1 MPRTKLILGS
11 LKYIVNQYF
20 ENGEKMKRTY
30 NIILLISIL
39 TLAVIA
45 SASTVKIA
53 SAQGHPGPFYK
64 VELSQ
69 AKIGP
74 STAVVGQTF
83 NVTVK
88 LYNATHTTIPAGV
101 GGIEIR
107 LTWNHTLITPV
118 SFTSKL
124 GASNGVLTGPGIISA
139 VQPGFYDNADQMS
152 APPYTSAESYH
163 VAAASTTGP
172 WWGDGGEVVEITFK
186 VDLQPQPFATCP
198 IPLSFTDLADMT
210 ATPIPHET
218 ENATLTIL
226 TMTTT
231 PETVT
236 YNGVNYPVSIIS
248 DSIITAPA
256 NLGFTNAS
264 ITFNVTSID
273 GFCNVTLPK
282 NFMWD
287 GTLANWHINV
297 DGLPVTS
304 PVVLTAD
311 STNTYLWFNFTAGDH
326 VIMIQSPSAVP
337 EFATTSLILL
347 LMATTLI
354 ATATATSLRKR
365 KLHR

>member
-1 MPRTKLILGS
+1 M
-11 LKYIVNQYF
+11 NQYF
-20 ENGEKMKRTY
+20 ENGEKMKRIY
-30 NIILLISIL
+30 NIVLLISIL

-45 SASTVKIA
+45 SASTVRIA
-53 SAQGHPGPFYK
+53 SAQVGPFYK

-74 STAVVGQTF
+74 STTVVGQTF

-88 LYNATHTTIPAGV
+88 LYNATHTTVPAGV

-107 LTWNHTLITPV
+107 LTWNNTLIEPV
-118 SFTSKL
+118 SFASKL

-139 VQPGFYDNADQMS
+139 VQPGFYDNADNAVS
-152 APPYTSAESYH
+152 APPYTSAKSYH

-198 IPLSFTDLADMT
+198 IQLNFTDLADMSAVT
-210 ATPIPHET
+210 IPHDAED
-218 ENATLTIL
+218 ATLTIL
-226 TMTTT
+226 TKTTT
-231 PETVT
+231 SETVT
-236 YNGVNYPVSIIS
+236 YNGVNYPVSIVS

-287 GTLANWHINV
+287 GALANWNINV

-304 PVVLTAD
+304 PSAVLTAD
-311 STNTYLWFNFTAGDH
+311 STNTYLWFNFTAGNH

-354 ATATATSLRKR
+354 ATATATSLGRR
-365 KLHR
+365 KLHH